1 LQRKQSQQRQTI
13 TQRDAQHLFRRLAAA
28 KERQEEINNNQ
39 HRFFFRWGEGA
50 ISPEPKKDDGA
61 RCCGEGASS
70 LPQRTRDG
78 KTQQSKRELRADIP
92 RKEKRN
98 NNQNGFFFL
107 LGEGAISQSQRK
119 MMARDAVARAPP
131 HCLSARAM
139 GKHNNKPE
147 LIFHFHIPTPTSCH
161 HLQS

>member
-1 LQRKQSQQRQTI
+1 MQRKQSQRRQTI
-13 TQRDAQHLFRRLAAA
+13 TQRDAARRLFRRLAAA

-61 RCCGEGASS
+61 RCCGEGAYS
-70 LPQRTRDG
+70 LPQRARDW

-98 NNQNGFFFL
+98 NNQNGFFFP

-119 MMARDAVARAPP
+119 MMARDAVARAP
-131 HCLSARAM
+131 HQCLSARAS
-139 GKHNNKPE
+139 K
-147 LIFHFHIPTPTSCH
+147 T
-161 HLQS
+161 QQ